1 MWIEYIIDNSMIE
14 YLGDVF
20 RQVIGIPMGTS
31 CAPYLA
37 NIFLHIYEYE
47 YIKSLVGNGQLDVA
61 RKLQNLFRYQDDCLA
76 MNDGNEFAN
85 HFIHIYPPELN
96 LKNTNTSA
104 AKCTFLDL
112 CVSIFRGK
120 FLYKSYDKRKDFNFE
135 VVKFPHLHGK
145 IPRKPSYGV
154 FTSQLLRFCEV
165 NGTVKNFCN
174 DVQDTIK
181 IFVKQGF
188 DKLKLMGHYKS
199 FCEKYYYKWSKYGC
213 DIVNLIKF

>member
-1 MWIEYIIDNSMIE
+1 MYISGP
-14 YLGDVF
+14 LRF
-20 RQVIGIPMGTS
+20 
-31 CAPYLA
+31 
-37 NIFLHIYEYE
+37 HI
-47 YIKSLVGNGQLDVA
+47 Q
-61 RKLQNLFRYQDDCLA
+61 
-76 MNDGNEFAN
+76 
-85 HFIHIYPPELN
+85 
-96 LKNTNTSA
+96 
-104 AKCTFLDL
+104 
-112 CVSIFRGK
+112 GK

-213 DIVNLIKF
+213 DIVNLINLRTLVFIIILFFTLFTLLFRFCI